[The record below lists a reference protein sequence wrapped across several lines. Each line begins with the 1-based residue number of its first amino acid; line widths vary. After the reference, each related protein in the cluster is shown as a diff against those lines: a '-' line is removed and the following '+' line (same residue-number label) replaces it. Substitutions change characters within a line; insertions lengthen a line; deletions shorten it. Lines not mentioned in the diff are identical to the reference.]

1 MTDYIVVYVTAPEDE
16 AVDLAKTLVE
26 ERLVACVNIVPGL
39 RSLYWW
45 KGKVED
51 EPEVL
56 CIMKTRSN
64 LFESLRDRVRELLR
78 ACRAFIFPGLE
89 DFGIAPVEAMAAG
102 RPVVAYAGGG
112 ALDTVEPGVT
122 GELYHEQTAEGLAN
136 ALAKFDWRQYDSS
149 ACRAQAEQFSA
160 ARFRDK
166 LLGYLGE
173 LGFDAL

>member
-64 LFESLRDRVRELLR
+64 LFESLRDRVRELHSYEVEE
-78 ACRAFIFPGLE
+78 I
-89 DFGIAPVEAMAAG
+89 IALPILAG
-102 RPVVAYAGGG
+102 NPPY
-112 ALDTVEPGVT
+112 LDWIKENT
-122 GELYHEQTAEGLAN
+122 
-136 ALAKFDWRQYDSS
+136 K
-149 ACRAQAEQFSA
+149 
-160 ARFRDK
+160 
-166 LLGYLGE
+166 
-173 LGFDAL
+173 